1 MKRKVLITGGA
12 GFIGSHLTGALLNE
26 DWEVI
31 ALDNLY
37 SGSKENIDK
46 YLDNR
51 NFSFIQHD
59 VTNYIHIPVDL
70 IINLACPASP
80 VYYQKDPVSTIRTN
94 VLGAVNLLELAR
106 QLDCPIFQAST
117 SEVYGDPLVSPQNES
132 YLGNV
137 NPIGIRACYD
147 EGKRVAETLFSDYRR
162 QFGVKTRIIRIFN
175 TYGPQMRNDDGRV
188 VTNFINQAR
197 NNSPITIYGDGTQS
211 RSFCYIEDLVSAFV
225 KYINL
230 EEDFPGPVNLGNPQE
245 FTMLELATLIIELT
259 QSKSQ
264 IIYCELPEDDPKQR
278 RPDIGRAAEKLE
290 WIPKVSLRDGLTA
303 MLRSY

>member
-12 GFIGSHLTGALLNE
+12 GFIGSHLTNALLKEN
-26 DWEVI
+26 WEVI
-31 ALDNLY
+31 VLDNLY
-37 SGSKENIDK
+37 SGSRENLSKFFD
-46 YLDNR
+46 DN
-51 NFSFIQHD
+51 NFSFIEHD
-59 VTNYIHIPVDL
+59 VTNYIYIPVDL

-80 VYYQKDPVSTIRTN
+80 VYYQKDPVATIRTN

-162 QFGVKTRIIRIFN
+162 QYGVKTRIIRIFN

-197 NNSPITIYGDGTQS
+197 NNLPITVYGDGKQS
-211 RSFCYIEDLVSAFV
+211 RSFCYIEDLIEAFV

-230 EEDFPGPVNLGNPQE
+230 AEDLPGPVNLGNPQE
-245 FTMLELATLIIELT
+245 FTMLELASVIIELT
-259 QSKSQ
+259 ESRSRV
-264 IIYCELPEDDPKQR
+264 IHCELPQDDPKQR
-278 RPDIGRAAEKLE
+278 RPDISRATEKLG
-290 WIPKVSLRDGLTA
+290 WVPKISLRDGLTS
-303 MLRSY
+303 MLQNY